1 MFKKIERYMDRIFN
15 TKPTLTFRSSFD
27 VFMAGIL
34 IVPAMLIAFA
44 LEAKENYEDTVA
56 VLMVL
61 IFGLGGLVL
70 FGFGIYELA
79 LLLKGTL

>member
-1 MFKKIERYMDRIFN
+1 MFKKIERYMDKIFN
-15 TKPTLTFRSSFD
+15 TKPTLTFRSAFD

-34 IVPAMLIAFA
+34 IVPAILYASIAA
-44 LEAKENYEDTVA
+44 ILKHEDTVA